1 MQGKNGDTDVGNGL
15 VGTAGEEEDGMN
27 GESSFVIY
35 TPSCVKKIAGGKF
48 YIIRGTWSDTVMS

>member
-27 GESSFVIY
+27 WESNFDIY
-35 TPSCVKKIAGGKF
+35 TPSCVKKIVA
-48 YIIRGTWSDTVMS
+48 I